1 MNLIDI
7 LNNILDTKL
16 QIKEIIRSE
25 DYSNDISRYSTA
37 IHNYLA
43 DLYNK
48 GYKRGY
54 GEKWLEL
61 TGNTVQP
68 ADKIAKWNYNNSD
81 IYYNSYDVD
90 VLTDIMKDVLNYRIQ
105 MKNEID
111 VTSNYFPDYPEYLKT
126 KINSID
132 SEAYNA
138 GKNDAA
144 NNYTSGIS
152 DIEPPT
158 PSYDN
163 NNVITITSQYTGG
176 VIYFKLSADGVW
188 NPYTDRIVIKDN
200 VNLYVKQKYNGLES
214 REAGPY
220 NYAYNPNGYKPGEPS
235 TDPDAPSGDNYQN
248 INTPIVQQSQNT
260 VSLTNITTNATT
272 YVRLSTNNPDNK
284 EDVVFNNDD
293 WFVYNGPFNINQGC
307 WIEAYSVRGNV
318 FSGHAIKQLTFWAI
332 PNGDGGTGTGTTN
345 NGKVATPT
353 INCTNNIVVIST
365 STEGATLHY
374 KVGSNGAWVD
384 TLSPVSFNITTS
396 ATVIAYATKTG
407 LTTSDTEQVWCNH
420 VVPDDGSGD
429 PNTNPG
435 QIVVDKPA
443 DPRIVTQSNTINILS
458 DTEGGTIYYSLSGQ
472 SGFSVYNGPIP
483 ITETKTCIAYVV
495 KDGKYS
501 NTVQELCKYVDTTV
515 DDPDQPVPVNPK
527 PSAPTKNQEEGS
539 NIVTLST
546 DLDGAIIKYQIGSN
560 PTWYV
565 YTDPIV
571 ITSTCTIATYAYKE
585 YDGGIKRYSDTV
597 QYLAIWTNPNPQDD
611 EPTIQPPVVKPSDPV
626 IRTIDNVVYIT
637 CPTDGVNIRY
647 QIAGTPGWNDYN
659 SIEGI
664 PITRTV
670 TIAAYAVK
678 DGKYSNTVQDLC
690 EYVEPVVIPVEDLH
704 PWVDAC
710 SVPTYDY
717 DGETHVISFT
727 TATEGATIYYQINDW
742 VDEDEWLLYTGPVT
756 LVEDCSIWA
765 KATKEG
771 YQDSFYLGLAFDLPE
786 EVTPTPPPPPTI
798 SYANIDR
805 TTVLISAPYGEIL
818 YRYGVLGDWIPT
830 NSSNKYLMPT
840 EPVAI
845 YAKTRSNDTGLESEE
860 TSFYFEGLEHMYTL
874 GAPVIEFANNRFTIT
889 NPNSTG
895 VIYYT
900 TDNTSPYEKT
910 KMYNNVSGVGVPYTK
925 NTYVRAIVDG
935 SSEDGRLY
943 SKESAKWV
951 VYNEGDNDWEN
962 EYFAIKGATEIHLI
976 GNTNQIKTLQYS
988 YDKINWT
995 PFIDTATGLDA
1006 SSWVY
1011 LNVYAEYNMETGAS
1025 GGKQWDSMYFGPEDA
1040 VTMAGNPYTLVLNGR
1055 RFPEIPERVNIFD
1068 GMFKGCEQ
1076 VVDAQN
1082 VYITIK
1088 EGVGYDLQYMF
1099 KDCVN
1104 LVYGPK
1110 IPYLTK
1116 LGRYSMYQTFSGCSK
1131 LEKIDDIHIN
1141 EVSEYS
1147 CLETFKDCSSLISFA
1162 NFDITS
1168 QVPISAFKSMFEG
1181 CTSLKYCW
1189 FKISGDITGY
1199 EACMRTFYG
1208 CSSLVNTVTV
1218 TLTVEDNPIKL
1229 LSPNIFKNCYYQM
1242 FEGCSSLD
1250 VFGTI
1255 AAERMQTY
1263 ACAYMFKDC
1272 ASLVQAPILIATTLD
1287 LSCYL
1292 SMFENCVSL
1301 EKAPILPALSLN
1313 GANHCYWYMFRG
1325 CDKLNYI
1332 KALFLD
1338 NIEDVEGG
1346 SPTEYTQ
1353 SWVEGVAEY
1362 GTFEQNEDA
1371 TWFQTGVNAIPEK
1384 WVTSGAQGRV
1394 GKILDIESTYTTVT
1408 ITADNDDRIYY
1419 RVNGGDWE
1427 LYSGPF
1433 ELFNK
1438 SYVEARCQNARGDL
1452 GKIYGEEVNI
1462 EIPKP
1467 IISQDGVHITISAPA
1482 GFEYDTIYF
1491 CINHFDYGNNMIP
1504 GEYLETYSGPFDIKV
1519 RSEISAYGVRN
1530 GYKSGYSHKTFDVV
1544 IPKPSI
1550 EVSNNIVTIKDNTG
1564 IEGATISYKLNDI
1577 EDSVDGWT
1585 YYTEPFLL
1593 RESDMRD
1600 GKITITAKSGVWSIG
1615 GVRYSELEIVDTA
1628 WDPDGA
1634 NYILHVPVLKQW
1646 PNTNQIYL
1654 VYNGAVFQTWTNND
1668 IDIMYRIGSSGDF
1681 IKYTNQF
1688 SIDHDCDIYIY
1699 ATDGVQPS
1707 TTAMYHFDYNEE
1719 VTPISIPVPTYSIT
1733 TIDNIEYLALQNTM
1747 SDVENCYRIG
1757 NDPTP
1762 EMFYGSNN
1770 APDWIVVPY
1779 SGRSLYPLKSGKI
1792 YIISRLTRGN
1802 VTYFSNEDSFDY
1814 VCGQEYEVKLTVPTV
1829 NFNRETNIVS
1839 ILTSPGLKTYYRVDN
1854 QTQSSGI
1861 LYDGPFSVDQDC
1873 TIHAWNVS
1881 IEDETKKSNEYNLF
1895 CDYKLN
1901 VDLSIEFN
1909 EDSECTITCSN
1920 PDVTI
1925 NYSFDRAT
1933 WYRYTGPFNQFP
1945 SYDFTVYAR
1954 AYKDTPTTR
1963 EYSDIISK
1971 KHYDTT
1977 KLVEPVIDCY
1987 DNVVSITCITDGATI
2002 YFKKQNESE
2011 FTEYT
2016 NSFTI
2021 TETTYYE
2028 AYSSLDGQNSDVVG
2042 VNCIYVEPYDEND
2055 YVELEIL
2062 SDGNIRICNNSGVTP
2077 SIPVGFEMSCYYK
2090 LNDNE
2095 WVKGT
2100 TSWPSQENGGI
2111 VIDVTTGDILKL
2123 KWASCGYDGE
2133 LWAGKYT
2140 GIASTAK
2147 FNISGNARSFRAI
2160 KRYSV
2165 GKYMPNW
2172 DLRNMLANSK
2182 VVDASNLIVCNG
2194 NHIERA
2200 NQCADMFWNCDELIN
2215 APQLTATVLTEE
2227 CYKEMFIGCTNLAIG
2242 PELPAASLA
2251 KNCYVRMFYNC
2262 SNLSSITCYAKSIFM
2277 EETDWKP
2284 SEIIINTFEWI
2295 RGVAEN
2301 GVFNQSPLCTN
2312 WVTNTEGTSPYDGIP
2327 SGWTVNNYQN
2337 PDYSFTNR
2345 ITVTRSKSKDSY
2357 YGEIDGIGISFLY
2370 NMHNG
2375 WIYFSEYHDGIV
2387 KEIDCSSPKYIDN
2400 IYYRIKDN
2408 INNKYI
2414 RQKQVKDYFKT
2425 NDFIIMYGDWEG
2437 TVMTYEG
2444 PNYGYRLS
2452 SDWMTDL
2459 NELWW
2464 VNEGP
2469 KHYYRADHWYL
2480 TQPERI
2486 IVIHIPS
2493 SVSYDYTVELKWTY
2507 RGVECYKT
2515 TRITN
2520 NANYP
2525 LII

>member
-81 IYYNSYDVD
+81 IYYSSYDVD

-144 NNYTSGIS
+144 NNYSSGIS

-200 VNLYVKQKYNGLES
+200 VNLYVKQRYNGLES

-220 NYAYNPNGYKPGEPS
+220 NYTYNPNGYKPGEPS

-345 NGKVATPT
+345 NGKVAKPT
-353 INCTNNIVVIST
+353 INCTNNVVVIST
-365 STEGATLHY
+365 STEGANLHY
-374 KVGSNGAWVD
+374 KVGSDGAWVVA
-384 TLSPVSFNITTS
+384 LSPVSFNITTS

-407 LTTSDTEQVWCNH
+407 LTPSEMEQVWCNH
-420 VVPDDGSGD
+420 VTPDDGSGE

-435 QIVVDKPA
+435 QIVSDKPA
-443 DPRIVTQSNTINILS
+443 DPRILTESNTINILS
-458 DTEGGTIYYSLSGQ
+458 DTEGGTIWYSLSGQ

-546 DLDGAIIKYQIGSN
+546 DLDEAIIKYQIGSN

-571 ITSTCTIATYAYKE
+571 LTSTCTIATYAYKE

-717 DGETHVISFT
+717 NGETHVISFS

-742 VDEDEWLLYTGPVT
+742 VDEDGWLLYTGPVT

-805 TTVLISAPYGEIL
+805 TTVLISAPYGEVL

-951 VYNEGDNDWEN
+951 VYNEDDNDWEN

-995 PFIDTATGLDA
+995 PFIDVVTGLDS

-1011 LNVYAEYNMETGAS
+1011 LNIYAEYNMETGAS

-1116 LGRYSMYQTFSGCSK
+1116 LGVYSMYQTFSGCSK
-1131 LEKIDDIHIN
+1131 LERIDDIHIN

-1147 CLETFKDCSSLISFA
+1147 CLETFKDCSSLISFG

-1181 CTSLKYCW
+1181 CTNLKYCW

-1229 LSPNIFKNCYYQM
+1229 LSANIYKNCYYQM

-1301 EKAPILPALSLN
+1301 EKAPVLPALSLN

-1325 CDKLNYI
+1325 CSKLNYI

-1384 WVTSGAQGRV
+1384 WVASGAQGRV

-1452 GKIYGEEVNI
+1452 GKIYGEEVSI

-1491 CINHFDYGNNMIP
+1491 CVNHFDYGNNMIP
-1504 GEYLETYSGPFDIKV
+1504 GEYLETYSGPFDINV

-1530 GYKSGYSHKTFDVV
+1530 GYKSAYSHKTFDVV

-1564 IEGATISYKLNDI
+1564 IEGATILYKLNDI
-1577 EDSVDGWT
+1577 EDSYSGWT
-1585 YYTEPFLL
+1585 LYTEPFLL

-1615 GVRYSELEIVDTA
+1615 GTRYSELEIVDTA

-1646 PNTNQIYL
+1646 PDTNEIYL

-1668 IDIMYRIGSSGDF
+1668 IDIMYRIGSSGTWT
-1681 IKYTNQF
+1681 KYTNQF

-1707 TTAMYHFDYNEE
+1707 TTAMYHFEYNDQ
-1719 VTPISIPVPTYSIT
+1719 VTPINIPVPTYSIT
-1733 TIDNIEYLALQNTM
+1733 TIDNIEYLVLQNVM

-1802 VTYFSNEDSFDY
+1802 VTYFSQEDSFDY

-1839 ILTSPGLKTYYRVDN
+1839 ILTSPGLNTYYRVDN
-1854 QTQSSGI
+1854 QTQHSGI
-1861 LYDGPFSVDQDC
+1861 LYDGPFSIDQDC

-1881 IEDETKKSNEYNLF
+1881 IDDETKKSNEYSLF

-1901 VDLSIEFN
+1901 ATIGINFDEDMCSITSSD
-1909 EDSECTITCSN
+1909 DSVILQ
-1920 PDVTI
+1920 
-1925 NYSFDRAT
+1925 YSLDGNN
-1933 WYRYTGPFNQFP
+1933 WIRYTSPFKVLDG
-1945 SYDFTVYAR
+1945 YTIYAR
-1954 AYKDTPTTR
+1954 GYKDTPTTR
-1963 EYSDIISK
+1963 EYTDTISRI
-1971 KHYDTT
+1971 YNDGSEYM
-1977 KLVEPVIDCY
+1977 VQDPEIECI
-1987 DNVVSITCITDGATI
+1987 DNVITISCATTGATI
-2002 YFKKQNESE
+2002 YYKMYGESSY
-2011 FTEYT
+2011 TEYE
-2016 NSFTI
+2016 NPI
-2021 TETTYYE
+2021 DIDADTYIE
-2028 AYSSLDGQNSDVVG
+2028 AYATKDGINSATVSL
-2042 VNCIYVEPYDEND
+2042 NCIYVTPWTADESMRLDILDDGYMLIKPARFMDEDESVIGDNRYFFNLD
-2055 YVELEIL
+2055 VE
-2062 SDGNIRICNNSGVTP
+2062 
-2077 SIPVGFEMSCYYK
+2077 YK
-2090 LNDNE
+2090 LNDGE
-2095 WVKGT
+2095 WTEGSYSGWTGLKINVERGDVLLLRKGSGT
-2100 TSWPSQENGGI
+2100 YPLGINGI
-2111 VIDVTTGDILKL
+2111 VRFN
-2123 KWASCGYDGE
+2123 ASGY
-2133 LWAGKYT
+2133 
-2140 GIASTAK
+2140 
-2147 FNISGNARSFRAI
+2147 ARSFRNGGTRI
-2160 KRYSV
+2160 EPNYSWELF
-2165 GKYMPNW
+2165 KMF
-2172 DLRNMLANSK
+2172 RNSMI
-2182 VVDASNLIVCNG
+2182 VDASNLIVVNG
-2194 NHIERA
+2194 NNVIEAGCA
-2200 NQCADMFWNCDELIN
+2200 NMFSGCEYLTA
-2215 APQLTATVLTEE
+2215 APRLTATTLAPSCYSGMFSECTSLT
-2227 CYKEMFIGCTNLAIG
+2227 TA
-2242 PELPAASLA
+2242 PELPAKTLVEH
-2251 KNCYVRMFYNC
+2251 CYDNMFYGC
-2262 SNLSSITCYAKSIFM
+2262 SSLNNVICYALNPGISNNQI
-2277 EETDWKP
+2277 WLY
-2284 SEIIINTFEWI
+2284 
-2295 RGVAEN
+2295 GVATT
-2301 GVFNQSPLCTN
+2301 GTFTQSPDCTK
-2312 WVTNTEGTSPYDGIP
+2312 WSRDDEIGIP
-2327 SGWTVNNYQN
+2327 VDWTVINYVA
-2337 PDYSFTNR
+2337 PDFS
-2345 ITVTRSKSKDSY
+2345 DSNY
-2357 YGEIDGIGISFLY
+2357 ILAQESQDTP
-2370 NMHNG
+2370 NG
-2375 WIYFSEYHDGIV
+2375 
-2387 KEIDCSSPKYIDN
+2387 
-2400 IYYRIKDN
+2400 
-2408 INNKYI
+2408 NKYI
-2414 RQKQVKDYFKT
+2414 IITFGNTDMLNGFSWEPHYVRLRVKNNLTGKYIRPKAGDDITLKTYYKSGVYYKDVSDYDFSIT
-2425 NDFIIMYGDWEG
+2425 NWI
-2437 TVMTYEG
+2437 
-2444 PNYGYRLS
+2444 
-2452 SDWMTDL
+2452 TDVDGVYWYFNREDNSGKIKFYYHPQTTWDSTIGQYVVT
-2459 NELWW
+2459 NE
-2464 VNEGP
+2464 N
-2469 KHYYRADHWYL
+2469 
-2480 TQPERI
+2480 
-2486 IVIHIPS
+2486 
-2493 SVSYDYTVELKWTY
+2493 YDYTFQIKWTINRLTY
-2507 RGVECYKT
+2507 EKEL
-2515 TRITN
+2515 RISTGYT
-2520 NANYP
+2520 YP
-2525 LII
+2525 IKK